1 MQNLDSAFFKA
12 NNFRL
17 VSDTL
22 YDSYNR
28 VILHLNTLVAEC
40 IEFNFRFDLV
50 TIFVFVALLVSSVK
64 DNSIIYKL
72 APIVAPKHQNL
83 IPVDLAYNW
92 VAPRSQDSLCNAQQ
106 SPLGWCLHLNLFDR
120 AHH

>member
-72 APIVAPKHQNL
+72 APIVAPKH
-83 IPVDLAYNW
+83 
-92 VAPRSQDSLCNAQQ
+92 
-106 SPLGWCLHLNLFDR
+106 
-120 AHH
+120 